1 MLETL
6 HNGIK
11 TALQEV
17 AWNALVFDTGCVVTI
32 HDQDGRCLFA
42 NEPAARLLSKPR
54 ESLIGTS
61 LHDHFSREY
70 ADERVRFIRRVLT
83 ARQPLAVVDMVG
95 GRRVVSSIRPIQ
107 IEGEGRGLVLLTAI
121 VVGATD
127 LHEPPPDHFEPRFV
141 DSGPLSQLTARE
153 IEVLKLIGRGLTT
166 ARIAEML
173 RRSAKTIEAHRA
185 SLGLK
190 LGASNRVQLARIAIE
205 LGLVK
210 EMDGQAGGRS
220 ANAGSSPQ
228 RTSNSH

>member
-1 MLETL
+1 MLENL
-6 HNGIK
+6 QAGIMA
-11 TALQEV
+11 ALQEV
-17 AWNALVFDTGCVVTI
+17 AWNALVYDTGCVVAV
-32 HDQDGRCLFA
+32 HDHDGRCLFA
-42 NEPAARLLSKPR
+42 NEPTARLLGKSR
-54 ESLIGTS
+54 DSIIGTGF
-61 LHDHFSREY
+61 HDHFSREF
-70 ADERVRFIRRVLT
+70 ADERVRFIRRALT

-95 GRRVVSSIRPIQ
+95 GRRLVSSIRPIQ
-107 IEGEGRGLVLLTAI
+107 VEGEGRGLVLVTAI

-153 IEVLKLIGRGLTT
+153 IEVLKLIGQGLTT

-210 EMDGQAGGRS
+210 DSGGEPGGRS
-220 ANAGSSPQ
+220 ANSGSSPQ
-228 RTSNSH
+228 RTSHSN

>member
-1 MLETL
+1 MLENL
-6 HNGIK
+6 QAGIK
-11 TALQEV
+11 AALQEV

-42 NEPAARLLSKPR
+42 NEPAARLLSKSR
-54 ESLIGTS
+54 DSVVGTS
-61 LHDHFSREY
+61 FHDHFSREF
-70 ADERVRFIRRVLT
+70 ADERVRFIRRAL
-83 ARQPLAVVDMVG
+83 ASRQPLAVVDMVG
-95 GRRVVSSIRPIQ
+95 GRRLVSSIRPIQ
-107 IEGEGRGLVLLTAI
+107 VEGEGRGLVLVTAI

-141 DSGPLSQLTARE
+141 DSGPLSQLTGRE
-153 IEVLKLIGRGLTT
+153 IEVLKLIGQGLTT

-210 EMDGQAGGRS
+210 DSGGEPGGRS
-220 ANAGSSPQ
+220 ANSGSSPQ
-228 RTSNSH
+228 RTSHSN